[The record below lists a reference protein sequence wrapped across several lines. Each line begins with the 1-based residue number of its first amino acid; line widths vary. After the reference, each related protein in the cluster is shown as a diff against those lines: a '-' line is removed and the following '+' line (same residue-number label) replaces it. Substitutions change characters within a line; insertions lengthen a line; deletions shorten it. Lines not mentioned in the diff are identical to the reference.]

1 MAMMVVKVV
10 VENLGSL
17 LAEEAQFLGVVGN
30 GVAEL
35 RDDLES
41 MRSFLQDAEARSE
54 SNKGIQTWVKQVR
67 DVAYNTEDILEEFL
81 LCLSPPQGDAR
92 HGLAVH
98 VEAVKRKVKA
108 ISERRNAFSFK
119 RMEEATSSAATTTLQ
134 TWNDPRLASLFLD
147 DADVVRIENPK
158 SLLISWL
165 VSGEQN
171 LTAISVVGMG
181 GVGKTTLVKKV
192 YDSQTAKKYFDRH
205 AWITVSQSITVAQLL
220 RVALNDFL
228 EETKEPIPEGID
240 TMDERQLINKLRA
253 YLQQKSYVIV
263 FDDVWSINVWE
274 VVKLA
279 LPDSCCGSRIIFT
292 TRIGDIAASIE
303 ATGHVHHLQPLPDK
317 EAWSLFCIKAFQGE
331 NKVVCPKSMKHRHLS
346 EGSVPVSDTC
356 RTRGGHVYYSDEW
369 LHEDQNRVPP
379 HRDEEVTHERNKCF
393 KRYFEDITE
402 RTKVITELLV
412 QPASS
417 SCCERNWSTYSFIHS
432 VRRNKMVPQRAEDL
446 VFIHSNLR
454 LLSRRS
460 SQYLQGETKMWD
472 IAGDNF
478 DSLDDIGML
487 GIANL
492 SLDEPAMEAILFT
505 DEGEDGGGGEDVRIK
520 IIRLWVVERF
530 VEEKPGLTAEEV
542 VEDYLNELVSRSMI
556 QVVKKDNFNRVRTCC
571 VHDIM
576 REIIQLKSRDISF
589 AMILLN
595 DRRMSTDE
603 KIRRMSIH
611 ANCKEELPSD
621 IRFTSHRSLLV
632 FVSTR
637 SSMSLGKTFFKG
649 FKLLGVLELELA
661 PLYEFP
667 PELTEMI
674 HLRYLS
680 LRSTMLRKL
689 PESIGKLKKLEI
701 LDLKHCLMTCIS
713 SLPNGILKLKHLC
726 QLRAYGYCFESSTM
740 FASTYGM
747 HLPGKKGELTN
758 LQKLGNVE
766 VNDNGDMLRELGKLT
781 QLRRLGI
788 LKLTQENGMEL
799 CSSLEKLKHLIAL
812 YMVSISTTEPLHLN
826 SLSSGPRFLQRLYLK
841 YSLPTLP
848 KWIASLQYLAKLV
861 LQHSNL
867 NDDPL
872 KSLHGLPNFVVLEL
886 REAFVGEELCCNIGG
901 YPRLKKLSLQ
911 QLSQLKRLRVEQ
923 GAMPGV
929 RGLDIAACEK
939 LEMVPLGIEHLR
951 NLQRLMVWFMPWRFY
966 QTIARPHGEDF
977 WKVQHIQ
984 TIEAIY

>member
-1 MAMMVVKVV
+1 MRFTS
-10 VENLGSL
+10 LRSL
-17 LAEEAQFLGVVGN
+17 LVFVSTRSSMSLGKTFSKGFKLLGVLELELAPLYEFPPELTEMIHLRYLSLRSTMLRKLPESIGKLKKLEILDLKHCLMTCISSLPN
-30 GVAEL
+30 G
-35 RDDLES
+35 
-41 MRSFLQDAEARSE
+41 
-54 SNKGIQTWVKQVR
+54 
-67 DVAYNTEDILEEFL
+67 ILKL
-81 LCLSPPQGDAR
+81 KHLCQ
-92 HGLAVH
+92 
-98 VEAVKRKVKA
+98 
-108 ISERRNAFSFK
+108 
-119 RMEEATSSAATTTLQ
+119 
-134 TWNDPRLASLFLD
+134 
-147 DADVVRIENPK
+147 
-158 SLLISWL
+158 
-165 VSGEQN
+165 
-171 LTAISVVGMG
+171 
-181 GVGKTTLVKKV
+181 
-192 YDSQTAKKYFDRH
+192 
-205 AWITVSQSITVAQLL
+205 
-220 RVALNDFL
+220 
-228 EETKEPIPEGID
+228 
-240 TMDERQLINKLRA
+240 LRA
-253 YLQQKSYVIV
+253 YGY
-263 FDDVWSINVWE
+263 
-274 VVKLA
+274 
-279 LPDSCCGSRIIFT
+279 
-292 TRIGDIAASIE
+292 
-303 ATGHVHHLQPLPDK
+303 
-317 EAWSLFCIKAFQGE
+317 
-331 NKVVCPKSMKHRHLS
+331 
-346 EGSVPVSDTC
+346 
-356 RTRGGHVYYSDEW
+356 
-369 LHEDQNRVPP
+369 
-379 HRDEEVTHERNKCF
+379 CF
-393 KRYFEDITE
+393 E
-402 RTKVITELLV
+402 
-412 QPASS
+412 SS
-417 SCCERNWSTYSFIHS
+417 TMFASTYGMNLPGKIGELTNLQKLGN
-432 VRRNKMVPQRAEDL
+432 VEVNDNGDMLRELGKLTQLRR
-446 VFIHSNLR
+446 
-454 LLSRRS
+454 
-460 SQYLQGETKMWD
+460 
-472 IAGDNF
+472 
-478 DSLDDIGML
+478 L
-487 GIANL
+487 GILKLTQENGMEL
-492 SLDEPAMEAILFT
+492 CSSLENVFP
-505 DEGEDGGGGEDVRIK
+505 EDYLIKRIK

-530 VEEKPGLTAEEV
+530 VEEKPGLTAEED

-556 QVVKKDNFNRVRTCC
+556 QVVQKDNFNRVRTCC

-621 IRFTSHRSLLV
+621 MRFTSLRSLLV

-747 HLPGKKGELTN
+747 NLPGKIGELTN

-799 CSSLEKLKHLIAL
+799 CSLEKLKHLTAL

-872 KSLHGLPNFVVLEL
+872 KSLHGLPNLVVLEL

-911 QLSQLKRLRVEQ
+911 QLSQLKCLRVEQ
-923 GAMPGV
+923 GAMPGL

-939 LEMVPLGIEHLR
+939 LEMVPLGIKHLR

>member
-1 MAMMVVKVV
+1 MAMMAVKVV
-10 VENLGSL
+10 LEKLGSL
-17 LAEEAQFLGVVGN
+17 IAEEAQFLGGVGN

-54 SNKGIQTWVKQVR
+54 SDKGVQTWVKQVR
-67 DVAYNTEDILEEFL
+67 DVAYNTKDILEEFL
-81 LCLSPPQGDAR
+81 HRLSPPQGDGFFQFLRKGYHHLRQLRAR
-92 HGLAVH
+92 HGSAVQ

-119 RMEEATSSAATTTLQ
+119 RIEEATSSAATTTQ
-134 TWNDPRLASLFLD
+134 T
-147 DADVVRIENPK
+147 V
-158 SLLISWL
+158 
-165 VSGEQN
+165 
-171 LTAISVVGMG
+171 
-181 GVGKTTLVKKV
+181 
-192 YDSQTAKKYFDRH
+192 KKYFDRH
-205 AWITVSQSITVAQLL
+205 AWITVSQSITAVELL
-220 RVALNDFL
+220 RAALKDFL

-240 TMDERQLINKLRA
+240 TMDERQLINKLRG
-253 YLQQKSYVIV
+253 YLQQKRYVVV
-263 FDDVWSINVWE
+263 FDDNKHLLEWKKVHDSLSVE
-274 VVKLA
+274 VKNNSSLEM
-279 LPDSCCGSRIIFT
+279 LERI
-292 TRIGDIAASIE
+292 
-303 ATGHVHHLQPLPDK
+303 L
-317 EAWSLFCIKAFQGE
+317 
-331 NKVVCPKSMKHRHLS
+331 
-346 EGSVPVSDTC
+346 
-356 RTRGGHVYYSDEW
+356 
-369 LHEDQNRVPP
+369 
-379 HRDEEVTHERNKCF
+379 
-393 KRYFEDITE
+393 
-402 RTKVITELLV
+402 
-412 QPASS
+412 
-417 SCCERNWSTYSFIHS
+417 
-432 VRRNKMVPQRAEDL
+432 
-446 VFIHSNLR
+446 
-454 LLSRRS
+454 LLSYIDLPYHLKCCFL
-460 SQYLQGETKMWD
+460 YLSV
-472 IAGDNF
+472 F
-478 DSLDDIGML
+478 
-487 GIANL
+487 
-492 SLDEPAMEAILFT
+492 P
-505 DEGEDGGGGEDVRIK
+505 EGYLIKRMK
-520 IIRLWVVERF
+520 IIWLWVVERF

-542 VEDYLNELVSRSMI
+542 AEDYLNELVSRSMI
-556 QVVKKDNFNRVRTCC
+556 QVVQKDNFNRVRTCC

-576 REIIQLKSRDISF
+576 REIIQLKSRDESF

-603 KIRRMSIH
+603 KIHRMSIH

-621 IRFTSHRSLLV
+621 MRFTSLRSLLV

-680 LRSTMLRKL
+680 LRSTMIRKL

-701 LDLKHCLMTCIS
+701 LDLEHCLMTCIS

-726 QLRAYGYCFESSTM
+726 QLRGYGYCFESSTM

-747 HLPGKKGELTN
+747 NLPGKIGELTN

-799 CSSLEKLKHLIAL
+799 CSSLEKLKHLTAL
-812 YMVSISTTEPLHLN
+812 YTVSISTTEPLHLN
-826 SLSSGPRFLQRLYLK
+826 SLSSGTRFLQRLYLK
-841 YSLPTLP
+841 SSLPTLP

-872 KSLHGLPNFVVLEL
+872 KSLQGLPNLVVLEL

-911 QLSQLKRLRVEQ
+911 QLSQLKRVQVEQ
-923 GAMPGV
+923 GAMPGL

-966 QTIARPHGEDF
+966 QTIERPHGEDF
-977 WKVQHIQ
+977 WKVQHVQ

>member
-1 MAMMVVKVV
+1 MAMMAVKVV
-10 VENLGSL
+10 LEKLGSL
-17 LAEEAQFLGVVGN
+17 IAEEAQFLGGVGN

-54 SNKGIQTWVKQVR
+54 SDKGVQTWVKQVR
-67 DVAYNTEDILEEFL
+67 DVAYNTKDILEEFL
-81 LCLSPPQGDAR
+81 HRLSPPQGDGFFQFLRKGYHHLRQLRAR
-92 HGLAVH
+92 HGSAVQ

-119 RMEEATSSAATTTLQ
+119 RIEEATM
-134 TWNDPRLASLFLD
+134 
-147 DADVVRIENPK
+147 
-158 SLLISWL
+158 
-165 VSGEQN
+165 
-171 LTAISVVGMG
+171 GMG

-192 YDSQTAKKYFDRH
+192 YDSQTVKKYFDRH
-205 AWITVSQSITVAQLL
+205 AWITVSQSITAVELL
-220 RVALNDFL
+220 RAALKDFL

-240 TMDERQLINKLRA
+240 TMDERQLINKLRG
-253 YLQQKSYVIV
+253 YLQQKSLSV
-263 FDDVWSINVWE
+263 E
-274 VVKLA
+274 VKNNSSLEM
-279 LPDSCCGSRIIFT
+279 LERI
-292 TRIGDIAASIE
+292 
-303 ATGHVHHLQPLPDK
+303 L
-317 EAWSLFCIKAFQGE
+317 
-331 NKVVCPKSMKHRHLS
+331 
-346 EGSVPVSDTC
+346 
-356 RTRGGHVYYSDEW
+356 
-369 LHEDQNRVPP
+369 
-379 HRDEEVTHERNKCF
+379 
-393 KRYFEDITE
+393 
-402 RTKVITELLV
+402 
-412 QPASS
+412 
-417 SCCERNWSTYSFIHS
+417 
-432 VRRNKMVPQRAEDL
+432 
-446 VFIHSNLR
+446 
-454 LLSRRS
+454 LLSYIDLPYHLKCCFL
-460 SQYLQGETKMWD
+460 YLSV
-472 IAGDNF
+472 F
-478 DSLDDIGML
+478 
-487 GIANL
+487 
-492 SLDEPAMEAILFT
+492 P
-505 DEGEDGGGGEDVRIK
+505 EGYLIKRMK
-520 IIRLWVVERF
+520 IIWLWVVERF

-542 VEDYLNELVSRSMI
+542 AEDYLNELVSRSMI
-556 QVVKKDNFNRVRTCC
+556 QVVQKDNFNRVRTCC

-576 REIIQLKSRDISF
+576 REIIQLKSRDESF

-603 KIRRMSIH
+603 KIHRMSIH

-621 IRFTSHRSLLV
+621 MRFTSLRSLLV

-680 LRSTMLRKL
+680 LRSTMIRKL

-701 LDLKHCLMTCIS
+701 LDLEHCLMTCIS

-726 QLRAYGYCFESSTM
+726 QLRGYGYCFESSTM

-747 HLPGKKGELTN
+747 NLPGKIGELTN

-799 CSSLEKLKHLIAL
+799 CSSLEKLKHLTAL
-812 YMVSISTTEPLHLN
+812 YTVSISTTEPLHLN

-841 YSLPTLP
+841 SSLPTLP

-872 KSLHGLPNFVVLEL
+872 KSLQGLPNLVVLEL

-911 QLSQLKRLRVEQ
+911 QLSQLKRVQVEQ
-923 GAMPGV
+923 GAMPGL

-939 LEMVPLGIEHLR
+939 LEMVPLGIKHLR

-966 QTIARPHGEDF
+966 QTIERPHGEDF
-977 WKVQHIQ
+977 WKVQHVQ

>member
-1 MAMMVVKVV
+1 MDPYTWWCAY
-10 VENLGSL
+10 GTYAPSL
-17 LAEEAQFLGVVGN
+17 Q
-30 GVAEL
+30 
-35 RDDLES
+35 
-41 MRSFLQDAEARSE
+41 
-54 SNKGIQTWVKQVR
+54 
-67 DVAYNTEDILEEFL
+67 
-81 LCLSPPQGDAR
+81 
-92 HGLAVH
+92 
-98 VEAVKRKVKA
+98 
-108 ISERRNAFSFK
+108 
-119 RMEEATSSAATTTLQ
+119 
-134 TWNDPRLASLFLD
+134 
-147 DADVVRIENPK
+147 
-158 SLLISWL
+158 
-165 VSGEQN
+165 
-171 LTAISVVGMG
+171 
-181 GVGKTTLVKKV
+181 
-192 YDSQTAKKYFDRH
+192 
-205 AWITVSQSITVAQLL
+205 
-220 RVALNDFL
+220 
-228 EETKEPIPEGID
+228 
-240 TMDERQLINKLRA
+240 
-253 YLQQKSYVIV
+253 
-263 FDDVWSINVWE
+263 
-274 VVKLA
+274 KLA
-279 LPDSCCGSRIIFT
+279 LR
-292 TRIGDIAASIE
+292 
-303 ATGHVHHLQPLPDK
+303 
-317 EAWSLFCIKAFQGE
+317 
-331 NKVVCPKSMKHRHLS
+331 
-346 EGSVPVSDTC
+346 
-356 RTRGGHVYYSDEW
+356 
-369 LHEDQNRVPP
+369 
-379 HRDEEVTHERNKCF
+379 
-393 KRYFEDITE
+393 
-402 RTKVITELLV
+402 LLV
-412 QPASS
+412 QPAFS

-505 DEGEDGGGGEDVRIK
+505 DEGEDGGGGSFLSKKNKLLLEWKKVHDSLSIEVKNNSSLEMLERILLLSYIDLPYHLKCCFLYLSVFPEDYLIKRIK

-530 VEEKPGLTAEEV
+530 VEEKPGLTAEED

-556 QVVKKDNFNRVRTCC
+556 QVVQKDNFNRVRTCC

-621 IRFTSHRSLLV
+621 MRFTSLRSLLV

-747 HLPGKKGELTN
+747 NLPGKIGELTN

-799 CSSLEKLKHLIAL
+799 CSLEKLKHLTAL

-872 KSLHGLPNFVVLEL
+872 KSLHGLPNLVVLEL

-911 QLSQLKRLRVEQ
+911 QLSQLKCLRVEQ
-923 GAMPGV
+923 GAMPGL

-939 LEMVPLGIEHLR
+939 LEMVPLGIKHLR